1 MNDLA
6 KRFCIEGSLVGCEK
20 HGCGHINRTFLV
32 TTDAGRRYLLQSI
45 NMRVFPDVAALMD
58 NIARVTRY
66 IAARSETP
74 ERCLTIIPTRDGA
87 DYLTDAQGACWRMF
101 AFLENS
107 LCLQT
112 AETNADF
119 YESGVGFGAF
129 QCVLADFPA
138 HTLHETIAD
147 FHNTPVRY
155 AQLHAAAK
163 ADPLG
168 RLASVSR
175 EMDYA
180 LSQEASAGVLQQ
192 MRDDGTLPL
201 RVTHNDTKLNN
212 VMFDAATRKAM
223 CVIDLDTV
231 MPGLVAY
238 DFGDAIRFG
247 ASTAVEDERELDK
260 VGLDMKL
267 YEAFARGFLSACPP
281 MSAAEIDSLAE
292 GARLMT
298 LENGI
303 RFLAD
308 YLLGD
313 VYYSIDRPEHN
324 LDRARTQFK
333 LLAEMNA
340 RMDEMRAV
348 VRAAA
353 SV

>member
-1 MNDLA
+1 MEKIA
-6 KRFCIEGSLVGCEK
+6 KRFCMSGELVKCEK
-20 HGCGHINRTFLV
+20 HGLGHINRTFCV
-32 TTDAGRRYLLQSI
+32 TTDNGRRYLLQSI
-45 NMRVFPDVAALMD
+45 NTRVFPDVAALME
-58 NIARVTRY
+58 NIGRVTRY

-74 ERCLTIIPTRDGA
+74 ERCLTLIPTRDGA
-87 DYLTDAQGACWRMF
+87 DYITDEQGESWRMF

-107 LCLQT
+107 LCLQAPET
-112 AETNADF
+112 AADF
-119 YESGVGFGAF
+119 YESAVGFGEF
-129 QCVLADFPA
+129 QRMLADFPA
-138 HTLHETIAD
+138 ETLHETIAD
-147 FHNTPVRY
+147 FHNTPVRF
-155 AQLHAAAK
+155 AQLHAAIA

-175 EMDYA
+175 EVEFA

-192 MRDDGTLPL
+192 MRDSGALPL

-260 VGLDMKL
+260 VGLDMQM
-267 YEAFARGFLSACPP
+267 YEAFASGFLAACPP
-281 MSAAEIDSLAE
+281 MSEAERDSLAE

-308 YLLGD
+308 HLLGD
-313 VYYSIDRPEHN
+313 VYYSIDRPGHN

-333 LLAEMNA
+333 LLREMNE

-348 VRAAA
+348 VRRAAL
-353 SV
+353 